1 MTKRDKWAKRPIVL
15 RYWAFCD
22 EVRASGCVVPDSNS
36 HITFHIPMPKSW
48 TKKKKAIMLG
58 QPHQQVPDIDNFL
71 KALLDAI
78 YDDDK
83 AVWDVRTTK
92 RWAEVSVIEIVHK
105 PE

>member
-1 MTKRDKWAKRPIVL
+1 MTQSDRWKQRPPVL
-15 RYWAFCD
+15 RYRAFCD
-22 EVRASGCVVPDSNS
+22 EVRLHGCAVPESGS

-48 TKKKKAIMLG
+48 TKKKKAMMLG
-58 QPHQQVPDIDNFL
+58 QPHKQVPDVDNLL

-92 RWAEVSVIEIVHK
+92 RWADTPVIEIVHH